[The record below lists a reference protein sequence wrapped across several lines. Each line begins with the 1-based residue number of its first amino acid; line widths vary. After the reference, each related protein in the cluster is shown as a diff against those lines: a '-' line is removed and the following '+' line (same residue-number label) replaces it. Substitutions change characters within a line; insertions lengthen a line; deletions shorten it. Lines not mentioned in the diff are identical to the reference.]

1 MLSEFF
7 SVRLVVGLASDTRSL
22 HSKTQSHVCLSQK
35 TAEKLRNRVDEEREL
50 ERQLDIVQRR
60 LNSAL
65 LSPQLRHELEQM
77 YERLKLEISELGKAR
92 GKS

>member
-1 MLSEFF
+1 M
-7 SVRLVVGLASDTRSL
+7 
-22 HSKTQSHVCLSQK
+22 
-35 TAEKLRNRVDEEREL
+35 DEEREL